1 MESVG
6 WALAHQTESWCGK
19 PHPAA
24 TNPKLFAYS
33 MAQFKIQNLK
43 FKSVI
48 RWLVEVLIL
57 AALLWLFFI
66 LAGRALCHIALS
78 QIAELTNTKI
88 KTESVNFHTDGSVII
103 KELVIS
109 PYKNRSHDDTILK
122 AETVYARFSLSS
134 LLLLRPRLKVIN
146 VNDFI
151 FSAQYDLDTGWW
163 NLSALKIK
171 HPKGASGRMP
181 RIHLKAGTLQY
192 SKISKGQVKVAISV
206 PFNARFGFDDQTQ
219 DGYSFDIT
227 TATMAS
233 GYGKS
238 RLKGFWKPGIVT
250 IAGGISSID
259 VPELEM
265 AWIIDALDAEL
276 KYGKE
281 NTFSL
286 KLRIQDLQSKRSP
299 ALDKFALV
307 GPAFL
312 ERSSPFAA
320 LQSFFNRYQ
329 PYGRIDIDL
338 EASGNLNR
346 LSESTLTGK
355 VYCKDVAFCYY
366 KFPYTVEHLVGQ
378 IDFTKNGVEL
388 NNLSGKHRDVE
399 LFFNGRSR
407 DFGPDWKYQIRITS
421 DNLALNNDLYNALS
435 ATQKESWSAFSPTGF
450 AAIDYQLSR
459 RSQMDK
465 EKKLAVKLHDA
476 EAAYRHF
483 PYPLKNLTGR
493 LFFERGNII
502 FSDVVSK
509 VNECKITLNG
519 EVATQSAD
527 GSIYDMSLEVNNVP
541 LDSTLEAALPDR
553 QKSLYNRIQPTGLAD
568 GWVKVSS
575 QGSEPAT
582 FTADLSFKKAS
593 LKSDKFSSLVSDIS
607 ANAVFTPDLIT
618 VKNFSARYGDGL
630 VSLTGRISPGR
641 KTQEFRYRLSLDFEQ
656 VRLSNDL
663 FVLLPESLKEIVAE
677 WKPQGKLN
685 LTADLNKESLT
696 DPLDYRITVDCLNDS
711 VNFPQFPYLFRDITG
726 TLLITKDSIT
736 FKDITATLGD
746 GVPLTAVPGT
756 PFGEAS
762 TIKLNGQ
769 IALSD
774 NVFSN
779 ALLQLSANDIYLDE
793 CLGTALPQHVQQ
805 LYSSLSPS
813 GRFDMDF
820 ENIRVLL
827 ADNGQKSVDF
837 AGDIRFKNCSFKLSD
852 AEIELDAVLK
862 TKGLYKTGE
871 GLSDCR
877 GALDGGTLKIQG
889 KSLTNLKADIFYDP
903 DLHSWSTEGL
913 IADCYGGKSTGKFEF
928 KFVSPK
934 DSFRRGGAEGASE
947 YLLRLGFDNI
957 DLKQF
962 LSDTKVK
969 ETPDN
974 DYTSGIMNGSLSV
987 NARLGDSS
995 SRIGTCR
1002 LAISDMQVGQLSPLA
1017 KILQVLKLTESKDFA
1032 FDQMFLDSYIRRN
1045 DLLIKKLDLS
1055 GRTVAFYG
1063 SGRIDLKT
1071 RNVDLALIARGRRL
1085 ATADPSI
1092 WQSLT
1097 EGLGRAVVRMDVI
1110 GDFYDPKVTTKTLPV
1125 IGETL
1130 QILGTKQNKR

>member
-1 MESVG
+1 MV
-6 WALAHQTESWCGK
+6 
-19 PHPAA
+19 
-24 TNPKLFAYS
+24 
-33 MAQFKIQNLK
+33 QFKIQNLK
-43 FKSVI
+43 LKSAI

-66 LAGRALCHIALS
+66 LAGRALCHIALG

-88 KTESVNFHTDGSVII
+88 KTESVNFHTDGSVLI

-109 PYKNRSHDDTILK
+109 PYKNRSYDDTILK

-134 LLLLRPRLKVIN
+134 LLLLRPRLKVID
-146 VNDFI
+146 VNDFV
-151 FSAQYDLDTGWW
+151 FSAQNDLDTGWW

-171 HPKGASGRMP
+171 PPEGTAGKMP

-192 SKISKGQVKVAISV
+192 SKISNGQVKVAVSV
-206 PFNARFGFDDQTQ
+206 PLNARFGFDDQTQ

-250 IAGGISSID
+250 IAGGISSVD

-265 AWIIDALDAEL
+265 AWIIDVLAAEL
-276 KYGKE
+276 KYDRE

-286 KLRIQDLQSKRSP
+286 KLRIDDLQSKRSP

-320 LQSFFNRYQ
+320 LQRFFNRYQ

-338 EASGNLNR
+338 DVSGNLNR
-346 LSESTLTGK
+346 LSESALAGK
-355 VYCKDVAFCYY
+355 VHCKDVAFCYY
-366 KFPYTVEHLVGQ
+366 KFPYTVEHLIGQ
-378 IDFTKNGVEL
+378 IDFTKDSVEL
-388 NNLSGKHRDVE
+388 SNLSGKHGDVE
-399 LFFNGRSR
+399 LFFNGWSR
-407 DFGPDWKYQIRITS
+407 DFGPNWKYQIRIKS
-421 DNLALNNDLYNALS
+421 DNLALNDDLYNALS

-450 AAIDYQLSR
+450 AAIDYRLSR
-459 RSQMDK
+459 RSQTDK
-465 EKKLAVKLHDA
+465 EKKLAVKLRDA

-493 LFFERGNII
+493 LFFERGNVI

-509 VNECKITLNG
+509 VNECEITLNG
-519 EVATQSAD
+519 EVATSSAN
-527 GSIYDMSLEVNNVP
+527 GSIYDMSIKVNNVP
-541 LDSTLEAALPDR
+541 LDSTLEAALPEWQR
-553 QKSLYNRIQPTGLAD
+553 NLYKRIHPTGLAD
-568 GWVKVSS
+568 GGIKVSG

-582 FTADLSFKKAS
+582 FAADLSFKRAS
-593 LKSDKFSSLVSDIS
+593 LKSDKFSSPVSNIS
-607 ANAVFTPDLIT
+607 ANAVFTPGLIT
-618 VKNFSARYGDGL
+618 VKNFYGRYGDGL
-630 VSLTGRISPGR
+630 VSLTGRIWPGR
-641 KTQEFRYRLSLDFEQ
+641 KTQELRYRLSLDLEQ
-656 VRLSNDL
+656 VRLKDDL
-663 FVLLPESLKEIVAE
+663 FNLLPESLRKNVAKL
-677 WKPQGKLN
+677 KPQGKLN
-685 LTADLNKESLT
+685 LSADLNKESLT
-696 DPLDYRITVDCLNDS
+696 DPLDYRITVDCLDNS
-711 VNFPQFPYLFRDITG
+711 VIFPQFPYPLRDITG

-736 FKDITATLGD
+736 LKDITATLDD
-746 GVPLTAVPGT
+746 GVRLKAAQETSL
-756 PFGEAS
+756 GEAS
-762 TIKLNGQ
+762 AIKLNGQ

-793 CLGTALPQHVQQ
+793 YLVTAFPKRIQH
-805 LYSSLSPS
+805 LYSSLSPT
-813 GRFDMDF
+813 GRFDLDF
-820 ENIRVLL
+820 EDIRIVL
-827 ADNGQKSVDF
+827 ADDGQKSVDF
-837 AGDIRFKNCSFKLSD
+837 TGDIRFKNCGFKLSD
-852 AEIELDAVLK
+852 VQTELDAVLE
-862 TKGLYKTGE
+862 TKGLYKTGN
-871 GLSDCR
+871 GLSNCR
-877 GALDGGTLKIQG
+877 AALDGGTLKIQG

-903 DLHSWSTEGL
+903 DRHSWSTEGL

-928 KFVSPK
+928 KSAI
-934 DSFRRGGAEGASE
+934 SGAGGASE
-947 YLLRLGFDNI
+947 YLLRLGFENI
-957 DLKQF
+957 DLKRF
-962 LSDTKVK
+962 LSDTKVR

-974 DYTSGIMNGSLSV
+974 GYTSGKMNGSLSV

-995 SRIGTCR
+995 LRIGTCR
-1002 LAISDMQVGQLSPLA
+1002 LSISDMQVGQLSPLA
-1017 KILQVLKLTESKDFA
+1017 KLLQVLERTESKDFA
-1032 FDQMFLDSYIRRN
+1032 FDQMFLDSYIRRD
-1045 DLLIKKLDLS
+1045 DLLVKKLDLS

-1063 SGRIDLKT
+1063 SGRIDLQT
-1071 RNVDLALIARGRRL
+1071 RNVDLLLIARGQRL

-1097 EGLGRAVVRMDVI
+1097 EGLGQAVVQMEVT

-1130 QILGTKQNKR
+1130 QILGTKPTTR

>member
-1 MESVG
+1 
-6 WALAHQTESWCGK
+6 
-19 PHPAA
+19 
-24 TNPKLFAYS
+24 
-33 MAQFKIQNLK
+33 MAQLKIQNLK
-43 FKSVI
+43 LKTAI

-57 AALLWLFFI
+57 TSLLWLFFI
-66 LAGRALCHIALS
+66 LAGRALCHIALG
-78 QIAELTNTKI
+78 QIAELTNTNI
-88 KTESVNFHTDGSVII
+88 KTESVNFHTDGSVLI

-109 PYKNRSHDDTILK
+109 PYKKRINAEMHASLKGVLRTNRRDDTILK

-134 LLLLRPRLKVIN
+134 LLLLRPRLKIID
-146 VNDFI
+146 VNDFV
-151 FSAQYDLDTGWW
+151 FNAQYDLDTGWW
-163 NLSALKIK
+163 NLSALKIRP
-171 HPKGASGRMP
+171 PKGASGKMP
-181 RIHLKAGTLQY
+181 RIHLEAGKLQY
-192 SKISKGQVKVAISV
+192 SKISSGQVKVAVSV
-206 PFNARFGFDDQTQ
+206 PLNARFGFDEKTQ

-238 RLKGFWKPGIVT
+238 HLSGFWKPGIVT
-250 IAGGISSID
+250 IAGGISSVD
-259 VPELEM
+259 VSELEM
-265 AWIIDALDAEL
+265 AWIIDILAAEL
-276 KYGKE
+276 KYDQD

-286 KLRIQDLQSKRSP
+286 KLRIKDLQSKCSP
-299 ALDKFALV
+299 ALDKLALV

-320 LQSFFNRYQ
+320 LQRFFNQYQ
-329 PYGRIDIDL
+329 PYGQVDIDL
-338 EASGNLNR
+338 DASGNLNR
-346 LSESTLTGK
+346 LSESTLAGK
-355 VYCKDVAFCYY
+355 VYCKDVAFCCY

-378 IDFTKNGVEL
+378 IDFTKNSVVLSNL
-388 NNLSGKHRDVE
+388 NGKHGDVE
-399 LFFNGRSR
+399 LFFNGWSR

-421 DNLALNNDLYNALS
+421 DNVALDNDLYNALS
-435 ATQKESWSAFSPTGF
+435 TKQKESWSAFSPAGF
-450 AAIDYQLSR
+450 AAIDYRLSR
-459 RSQMDK
+459 RSQTDK
-465 EKKLAVKLHDA
+465 EEKLTVEPRGA
-476 EAAYRHF
+476 EAIYRHF

-493 LFFERGNII
+493 LFFDRGNVIL
-502 FSDVVSK
+502 SDVVSQ

-519 EVATQSAD
+519 EVATHSAD
-527 GSIYDMSLEVNNVP
+527 SSIYNVSIEVNNIP
-541 LDSTLEAALPDR
+541 LDSTLEAALPDGQR
-553 QKSLYNRIQPTGLAD
+553 NLYARIHPAGLAD
-568 GWVKVSS
+568 GWVKVSR
-575 QGSEPAT
+575 QGAEPAT
-582 FTADLSFKKAS
+582 YTADLSFKKAS
-593 LKSDKFSSLVSDIS
+593 LKSGRFSLPVSNIS

-618 VKNFSARYGDGL
+618 VKNLSGRYGDGL
-630 VSLTGRISPGR
+630 VSLTGRIWPDR
-641 KTQEFRYRLSLDFEQ
+641 KTQELRYRLSLDFEQ
-656 VRLSNDL
+656 VRFNNDL
-663 FVLLPESLKEIVAE
+663 FELLPELLKEIVAE
-677 WKPQGKLN
+677 LKPQGKLN
-685 LTADLNKESLT
+685 LSADLNKESLT
-696 DPLDYRITVDCLNDS
+696 EPLDYRITVDCLGDS
-711 VNFPQFPYLFRDITG
+711 VNFSQFPYPFRDITG

-736 FKDITATLGD
+736 LKDISATLGD
-746 GVPLTAVPGT
+746 GVPLTAVQGT

-793 CLGTALPQHVQQ
+793 CLGTALPQHIQQ
-805 LYSSLSPS
+805 LYSSLSPT

-820 ENIRVLL
+820 ENISVFR
-827 ADNGQKSVDF
+827 ADDGQKSVDF

-852 AEIELDAVLK
+852 AETELDTVLK

-877 GALDGGTLKIQG
+877 AALDGGTLKIQG
-889 KSLTNLKADIFYDP
+889 KSLTNPKADIYYDP
-903 DLHSWSTEGL
+903 DLHSWATEGL
-913 IADCYGGKSTGKFEF
+913 IADCYGGKSTGKFEL
-928 KFVSPK
+928 KSAI
-934 DSFRRGGAEGASE
+934 GGADGALE

-957 DLKQF
+957 DLKRF
-962 LSDTKVK
+962 LSDTKTK
-969 ETPDN
+969 ESPDN
-974 DYTSGIMNGSLSV
+974 DYTSGKMNGSLSV
-987 NARLGDSS
+987 NARLDDSS

-1097 EGLGRAVVRMDVI
+1097 EGLGRAVVRMEVI

-1130 QILGTKQNKR
+1130 QILGTKPNTR

>member
-1 MESVG
+1 
-6 WALAHQTESWCGK
+6 
-19 PHPAA
+19 
-24 TNPKLFAYS
+24 
-33 MAQFKIQNLK
+33 MARFKIQNLK
-43 FKSVI
+43 LKSVT

-66 LAGRALCHIALS
+66 LAGRALCHIALG

-88 KTESVNFHTDGSVII
+88 KTGSVNFHTDGSVLI

-109 PYKNRSHDDTILK
+109 PDEEQSKDDTILK
-122 AETVYARFSLSS
+122 AETVFARFSLSS
-134 LLLLRPRLKVIN
+134 LFLLRPRLKVID
-146 VNDFI
+146 VNDFV
-151 FSAQYDLDTGWW
+151 FNAQYDLDSGWW

-171 HPKGASGRMP
+171 PPEGTSAKMP

-192 SKISKGQVKVAISV
+192 SKISNGQIKVAVSV

-238 RLKGFWKPGIVT
+238 RLTGFWKPGIVT
-250 IAGGISSID
+250 IAGGISSVD

-265 AWIIDALDAEL
+265 AWIIDILAAEL
-276 KYGKE
+276 KYDRD

-286 KLRIQDLQSKRSP
+286 KLRINDLQSKRSP
-299 ALDKFALV
+299 ALDKFALL

-320 LQSFFNRYQ
+320 LQRFFNQYQ

-338 EASGNLNR
+338 DVSGNLNR
-346 LSESTLTGK
+346 LSESTLAGK
-355 VYCKDVAFCYY
+355 VYCKDVVFCYY
-366 KFPYTVEHLVGQ
+366 KFPYMVEHLVGQ
-378 IDFTKNGVEL
+378 IDFTKNGVVL
-388 NNLSGKHRDVE
+388 NNLSGKHNDVE
-399 LFFNGRSR
+399 LFFNGWSR
-407 DFGPDWKYQIRITS
+407 DFGPNWKYQIRITS

-459 RSQMDK
+459 RSQTDK
-465 EKKLAVKLHDA
+465 EKKLAVKLRDA

-493 LFFERGNII
+493 LFFDRGNVT

-509 VNECKITLNG
+509 VNECEITLNG
-519 EVATQSAD
+519 EVVTTSD
-527 GSIYDMSLEVNNVP
+527 DSSIYDVSIKVNNVP

-553 QKSLYNRIQPTGLAD
+553 QRNLYNRIQPTGLAD
-568 GWVKVSS
+568 GLVKVSS

-593 LKSDKFSSLVSDIS
+593 LKSDKFSSPISDIS

-618 VKNFSARYGDGL
+618 VKNFSGRYGDGL
-630 VSLTGRISPGR
+630 VSLTGRISTGR
-641 KTQEFRYRLSLDFEQ
+641 KKQELRYRLSLDFEK
-656 VRLSNDL
+656 VRLNNDL
-663 FVLLPESLKEIVAE
+663 FVLLPESMKEIVAE
-677 WKPQGKLN
+677 LKPQGKIN
-685 LTADLNKESLT
+685 LTADLNKESIT
-696 DPLDYRITVDCLNDS
+696 DPLDYRMTVDCLGDS
-711 VNFPQFPYLFRDITG
+711 ANFPQFPYLFRDITG

-736 FKDITATLGD
+736 LKDITATLGD
-746 GVPLTAVPGT
+746 SVPLTTVPGI
-756 PFGEAS
+756 PFAEAS

-769 IALSD
+769 IALAD

-779 ALLQLSANDIYLDE
+779 ALLQLSANDIFFDE
-793 CLGTALPQHVQQ
+793 CLGTALPQHIQP
-805 LYSSLSPS
+805 LYSSLSPT
-813 GRFDMDF
+813 GRFDLDF
-820 ENIRVLL
+820 EDIRVFLT
-827 ADNGQKSVDF
+827 DDGQKSVDF
-837 AGDIRFKNCSFKLSD
+837 TGDIRFKNCSFKLSD
-852 AEIELDAVLK
+852 AETELDAILR
-862 TKGLYKTGE
+862 TKGLYKTGD
-871 GLSDCR
+871 GLSNCQ
-877 GALDGGTLKIQG
+877 AAFEGGTLRIQG
-889 KSLTNLKADIFYDP
+889 KSFTNLRADIFYDP
-903 DLHSWSTEGL
+903 DLRRWSAEDL
-913 IADCYGGKSTGKFEF
+913 IADCYGGKSTGRFEL
-928 KFVSPK
+928 KSAG
-934 DSFRRGGAEGASE
+934 GGAEGASE
-947 YLLRLGFDNI
+947 YLLRIGFNNI

-974 DYTSGIMNGSLSV
+974 GYTSGKMNGSLSV
-987 NARLGDSS
+987 NARLGDRS

-1002 LAISDMQVGQLSPLA
+1002 LAISDMQVGQLSPFA
-1017 KILQVLKLTESKDFA
+1017 KLLQVLKRTDSKDFA
-1032 FDQMFLDSYIRRN
+1032 FDQMFLDSYIRRD
-1045 DLLIKKLDLS
+1045 DLLVKKLDLS

-1063 SGRIDLKT
+1063 SGRMDLKT
-1071 RNVDLALIARGRRL
+1071 RNVDLVLIARGRRL

-1097 EGLGRAVVRMDVI
+1097 EGLGRAVVRMEVT

-1130 QILGTKQNKR
+1130 QILGTKPNTR